1 MERSGFVGLCEE
13 IIGTHVWVVA
23 GIQKLGWVKPCHPL
37 EITNCWRPTKMS
49 IDGIKEPQAGYRTRP
64 WVTPEH
70 FYCYRYRWPQ
80 IENSIIWPDQR
91 CFCVIRSESWE
102 TELKQRELD
111 IIFNVLCS
119 CRTRQRYTWR
129 PTRTDLWKHRGK
141 RIDEAHRLVRLTH
154 ATLRIPYRHNFQ
166 LQRLPRLCGNWWH
179 SVIPLPKDSTRHFSV
194 YSGNI

>member
-141 RIDEAHRLVRLTH
+141 RIGDSPPTSKASPRYAAHPISAQFSTTTASSSLWKLMTFGYTVAER
-154 ATLRIPYRHNFQ
+154 F
-166 LQRLPRLCGNWWH
+166 H
-179 SVIPLPKDSTRHFSV
+179 STFFCI
-194 YSGNI
+194 